1 MEPSLSQRY
10 LHRHLAGPSVA
21 SRRCDPPGRRQLP
34 NSRKPTGSHHT
45 EEETM
50 NRFEHDAEQYV
61 RTVLNLYQQLPETP
75 ALPSSRDRFHAHQ
88 LQQRGLPLTLI
99 ETAFLLGSLRR
110 LLRPPEASVL
120 SPLHSLPYF
129 EPVIGVLLH
138 HPLPD
143 TSIEYLRH
151 KIQLYPGKKIK
162 EQKTHPENFR
172 KNTDSE

>member
-120 SPLHSLPYF
+120 SPIHSLAYF
-129 EPVIGVLLH
+129 EPVIEEVFNNPFPDPSFKFLGQKFK
-138 HPLPD
+138 PLP
-143 TSIEYLRH
+143 E
-151 KIQLYPGKKIK
+151 KKSND
-162 EQKTHPENFR
+162 QKPNPPT
-172 KNTDSE
+172 